1 MLFRSHCC
9 TVYWGFT
16 MATVSKVDEI
26 TKIERE
32 IIIDALRLKLSSIGR
47 AGKAASNPAIR
58 DILLNEGVLVEALIA
73 RFR

>member
-1 MLFRSHCC
+1 
-9 TVYWGFT
+9 
-16 MATVSKVDEI
+16 MAIISKVDEI

-58 DILLNEGVLVEALIA
+58 DTLLNEGVLVEALIA
-73 RFR
+73 RCSVF